1 MPFCKANECFCNR
14 YQWNKNWW
22 ICLNNEFA
30 LHDYNLIKIDCSRKG
45 SGVACFIQHSV
56 AYSHKTNMRLN
67 TESIFT
73 EIYLPKPKPFIVSIL
88 YRPPDKVDCVNCIEQ
103 ILREYNTLET
113 QNYYLLRNLNINLLF
128 KGKEIFSNKIAKIA
142 YKKMLPLTKRY
153 LEFRFPHS
161 LEQIITS
168 PTKTTDR
175 TETLFDHVLTNS
187 SHRINQSQVLDVGL
201 SDLDLIFCTVNT

>member
-30 LHDYNLIKIDCSRKG
+30 IHDYNLIKIDCSRKG

-103 ILREYNTLET
+103 IWGNTIHWKPKIITSSGTWTLIYSLRA
-113 QNYYLLRNLNINLLF
+113 
-128 KGKEIFSNKIAKIA
+128 KKFSATK
-142 YKKMLPLTKRY
+142 LQRLLTKRCC
-153 LEFRFPHS
+153 LW
-161 LEQIITS
+161 QKDI
-168 PTKTTDR
+168 
-175 TETLFDHVLTNS
+175 
-187 SHRINQSQVLDVGL
+187 
-201 SDLDLIFCTVNT
+201 